1 MQYVTWMMLHNLASQ
16 TGRIDVGIYFRRADV
31 LVPQH
36 GLDNTQVGTVFQQVG
51 GKGVAERVGADNL
64 PDSRLL
70 SQFLHQVEHHDAG
83 EVLLP

>member
-51 GKGVAERVGADNL
+51 GTEGGVKTIERDK
-64 PDSRLL
+64 RRR
-70 SQFLHQVEHHDAG
+70 SQ
-83 EVLLP
+83 